1 MRIIGLIPVRGGS
14 KGIPRKNLQ
23 NINGIPLVAH
33 KIIQAKKSLCN
44 EVWVSTEDEEIK
56 KVAAEFGA
64 SLINRPIDL
73 ATDEAS
79 TDSVLK
85 HAVKILKVSKED
97 VLVLLQAT
105 SPLIK
110 LESINNCI
118 NKLINNARLGSVLT
132 LRESHPFMWV
142 TKDDL
147 IWEPSGHE
155 RQVRKRRQELDVSG
169 WETGGC
175 YAIKIGHFK
184 EKNVRYPEPTGA
196 VAVSH
201 LESLDID
208 TIDELETASQILK
221 IYGAS

>member
-1 MRIIGLIPVRGGS
+1 MRIIGLIPARGGS

-33 KIIQAKKSLCN
+33 KIMQAKKSLCN

-56 KVAAEFGA
+56 EVAEKFGA
-64 SLINRPIDL
+64 SLIHRPIDL

-85 HAVKILKVSKED
+85 HAVKMLKVSKED
-97 VLVLLQAT
+97 ILVLLQAT

-118 NKLINNARLGSVLT
+118 NKLINDSSLGCVMT
-132 LRESHPFMWV
+132 LREAHPFMWV
-142 TKDDL
+142 TKDNL

-155 RQVRKRRQELDVSG
+155 RQLRKRRQELDISG

-175 YAIKIGHFK
+175 YSIKIGHFE
-184 EKNVRYPEPTGA
+184 EKNIRYPEPTGA
-196 VAVSH
+196 VPVSY

-221 IYGAS
+221 IYGTL